1 VKVSVP
7 SFEDEARF
15 SAHKNAIDAAKAAGV
30 KHIYYTSLAIAS
42 TSKAG
47 KSKGDEEWVGREVGI
62 EKIYLISF

>member
-1 VKVSVP
+1 MKVSVP

-47 KSKGDEEWVGREVGI
+47 T
-62 EKIYLISF
+62 

>member
-1 VKVSVP
+1 MKVSVP
-7 SFEDEARF
+7 SLEDEARF

-47 KSKGDEEWVGREVGI
+47 T
-62 EKIYLISF
+62 